1 MTFKRIWQPTAACFL
16 VFFTLLHHQTV
27 AMQIVATVAQ
37 GSTKE
42 PQRNDQGR
50 GQNER
55 WTALTLSVLGDWGYK
70 NMSLTPTCYV
80 HVYTYIYIKKKNASF
95 GSNEMLKNKER
106 PWTMFQWHTCP
117 SNRVMRQN
125 RTMWQTQKKPTI
137 GDDFYHLLYLY
148 SYWGWFIAG
157 FTTVP
162 HYFQH
167 THTYIYNIFCNIY
180 ITIIYYHLPWFS
192 IPPPINSLWVVEN
205 LPFFTWGPAPP
216 AGKLPKDGL
225 RR

>member
-1 MTFKRIWQPTAACFL
+1 MNCPDTFCSGRLRLQKH
-16 VFFTLLHHQTV
+16 VFDPNWLRPC
-27 AMQIVATVAQ
+27 I
-37 GSTKE
+37 
-42 PQRNDQGR
+42 
-50 GQNER
+50 
-55 WTALTLSVLGDWGYK
+55 YI
-70 NMSLTPTCYV
+70 
-80 HVYTYIYIKKKNASF
+80 YIYIKKKMASF

-137 GDDFYHLLYLY
+137 GDVFYHLLYLY

-167 THTYIYNIFCNIY
+167 THTYIYI
-180 ITIIYYHLPWFS
+180 
-192 IPPPINSLWVVEN
+192 
-205 LPFFTWGPAPP
+205 
-216 AGKLPKDGL
+216 
-225 RR
+225 